1 MPATANQPIKA
12 GRKAPAFKLKDQD
25 GNTHALSDYAGRPV
39 VLFFYPKDNTSGC
52 TKEAC
57 DFRDQL
63 PQFEKLDA
71 AVLGMS
77 ILDVKSKAKF
87 ATKHDLNFPI
97 LADDREG
104 DDGKPDP
111 AIAQKYGVWV
121 EKSMYGKTYLGIER
135 TTFLIDAQGK
145 VAHVWS
151 KVKVPGHVDE
161 VAEALR
167 ELS

>member
-1 MPATANQPIKA
+1 MSTTTSEPTKA

-25 GNTHALSDYAGRPV
+25 GNTHALSDFAGKPV
-39 VLFFYPKDNTSGC
+39 VLFFYPKDDTSGC
-52 TKEAC
+52 TQEAC
-57 DFRDQL
+57 DFRNQL
-63 PQFEKLDA
+63 PAFEKLGTT
-71 AVLGMS
+71 VLGIS
-77 ILDVKSKAKF
+77 ILNTKSKAKF
-87 ATKHDLNFPI
+87 AKKNDLNFPL

-121 EKSMYGKTYLGIER
+121 EKSMYGRTYMGIER

-145 VAHVWS
+145 VARVWS

-161 VAEALR
+161 VAEALH
-167 ELS
+167 ELD